1 VDAFRDRN
9 WKKGFAIMKFT
20 ALATA
25 LALVAATSPA
35 VAAPRAATNSAAS
48 LSVGNAPAVRAATKT
63 RNASHVSVL
72 ENPFV
77 SVVMGVVAVGGILLI
92 AGAVANDDDT
102 ADSN

>member
-1 VDAFRDRN
+1 
-9 WKKGFAIMKFT
+9 MKFT

-35 VAAPRAATNSAAS
+35 VAAPRAATASAAS
-48 LSVGNAPAVRAATKT
+48 LSLSNAPALRTGTKT
-63 RNASHVSVL
+63 SNASHVSVL
-72 ENPFV
+72 ENPVV
-77 SVVMGVVAVGGILLI
+77 SVLMGVVAVGGILLI

>member
-1 VDAFRDRN
+1 
-9 WKKGFAIMKFT
+9 MKFT

-35 VAAPRAATNSAAS
+35 MAAPRATTTSAAS
-48 LSVGNAPAVRAATKT
+48 LSLSKAPAIRAASKT
-63 RNASHVSVL
+63 SRTSKAAGGIL
-72 ENPFV
+72 ENPYV
-77 SVVMGVVAVGGILLI
+77 SVAMAAVAVGGILLV